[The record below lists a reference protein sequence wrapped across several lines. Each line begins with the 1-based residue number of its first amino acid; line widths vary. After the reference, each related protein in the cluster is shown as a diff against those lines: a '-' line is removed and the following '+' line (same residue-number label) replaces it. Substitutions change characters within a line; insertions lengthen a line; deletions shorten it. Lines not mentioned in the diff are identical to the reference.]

1 MLAVASLTL
10 GAGCATSSTSSGG
23 AYELKQ
29 TRDDVD
35 WAMTRYNNRR
45 AFGFVTTEEQQQV
58 STAYKAYQTVFNATA
73 KSVHMDLG
81 TKTPANV
88 KELANRLILVLDSIP

>member
-1 MLAVASLTL
+1 MKTERFDLCSLLFVLSVATLTL
-10 GAGCATSSTSSGG
+10 GIGCATSSSTRSGG

-35 WAMTRYNNRR
+35 WAMTRYNNRL

-58 STAYKAYQTVFNATA
+58 STAYKAYQTAFNATA
-73 KSVHMDLG
+73 KSANMDLG

-88 KELANRLILVLDSIP
+88 